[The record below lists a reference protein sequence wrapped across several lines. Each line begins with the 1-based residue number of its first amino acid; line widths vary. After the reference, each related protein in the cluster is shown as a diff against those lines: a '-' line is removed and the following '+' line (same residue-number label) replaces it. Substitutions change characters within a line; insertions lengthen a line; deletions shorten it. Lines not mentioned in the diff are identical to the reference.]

1 MLSQIAPVIADRFRD
16 FFGGEM
22 RQIPINAASVRGV
35 LALIDRIP
43 NELLQADT
51 RLFAEFIMAVEVLRS
66 CPEEPMGRM
75 FAGSEVA
82 AIRKVHEFMRAC
94 PDDVPAPG
102 TSDPAFVTDPELG
115 ADLHRDLGEAN
126 RALQNGEWKA
136 TTVLAGSIVEALLL
150 WALQT
155 RKTPTDIQN
164 AAAALGKAVNARPL
178 DRWDLFELIESAHD
192 TGLIGASTKAAADQA
207 KDFRNLIHP
216 GRAMR
221 LAKKCNR
228 ATALL
233 GMGAVEAVIVDLS

>member
-1 MLSQIAPVIADRFRD
+1 MNSY
-16 FFGGEM
+16 G
-22 RQIPINAASVRGV
+22 
-35 LALIDRIP
+35 LARTMCRHL
-43 NELLQADT
+43 
-51 RLFAEFIMAVEVLRS
+51 
-66 CPEEPMGRM
+66 
-75 FAGSEVA
+75 
-82 AIRKVHEFMRAC
+82 
-94 PDDVPAPG
+94 G
-102 TSDPAFVTDPELG
+102 TSDPAFVTDPELR

-164 AAAALGKAVNARPL
+164 ATAALGKAVNARPL

-192 TGLIGASTKAAADQA
+192 TDLIGASTKAAADQA